1 MFKLTDII
9 EKLKLF
15 KKSAS
20 PVTQNSGA
28 GSSAADTNPAQA
40 TGNPIKV
47 SRNWY
52 EERFDK
58 ITVQRNILFVL
69 LLILLI
75 LSIISVIVVAVI
87 VNSRQFD
94 PFVIQIDESTG
105 MAKIVN
111 PISSEI
117 LDGNEALAR
126 YFIKRY
132 VIARETYNPVDF
144 DTEARKIIRLLSTSS
159 IFWNYLGYIKNKEI
173 DPTIMYGQKN
183 TTFLIV
189 KSWTKLDSKRYM
201 LRFSINE
208 TAGDKR
214 VFNKLVVVD
223 FEYVPMKLT
232 EAERDIN
239 PIGFQVKNY
248 RVDDD
253 NS

>member
-1 MFKLTDII
+1 MLKLTDIL

-15 KKSAS
+15 KRGPVAAS
-20 PVTQNSGA
+20 QNSVA
-28 GSSAADTNPAQA
+28 SSSVANANPAQPA
-40 TGNPIKV
+40 STNPIKV

-69 LLILLI
+69 LLILLT
-75 LSIISVIVVAVI
+75 LSIISIIVVAVI

-126 YFIKRY
+126 YFIKKY

-144 DTEARKIIRLLSTSS
+144 DTEARKTIRLLSSS
-159 IFWNYLGYIKNKEI
+159 AIFWNYLGYIKNKKV
-173 DPTIMYGQKN
+173 DPTIMY
-183 TTFLIV
+183 
-189 KSWTKLDSKRYM
+189 
-201 LRFSINE
+201 
-208 TAGDKR
+208 
-214 VFNKLVVVD
+214 
-223 FEYVPMKLT
+223 
-232 EAERDIN
+232 
-239 PIGFQVKNY
+239 
-248 RVDDD
+248 
-253 NS
+253 